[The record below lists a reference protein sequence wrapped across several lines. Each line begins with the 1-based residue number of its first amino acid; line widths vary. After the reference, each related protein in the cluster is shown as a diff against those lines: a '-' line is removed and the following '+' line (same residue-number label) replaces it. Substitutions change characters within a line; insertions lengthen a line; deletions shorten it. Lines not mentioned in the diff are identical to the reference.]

1 MKNFQL
7 QPDQLTVNQQTRALN
22 NKNVLRRA
30 DNSIPHHF
38 DKKISNKKSSCHGNL
53 HQNSKHRL
61 EYKTLFVLSPVMSQT
76 KL

>member
-7 QPDQLTVNQQTRALN
+7 QPDQLTVSQQSRALN

-30 DNSIPHHF
+30 DNSKPHHF

-53 HQNSKHRL
+53 HQNSKPRL
-61 EYKTLFVLSPVMSQT
+61 EYKTLFVLFPVMPQT